1 MNPATATTSLNQI
14 PALHK
19 FVATLGLSVF
29 DFGAGKKGKIDEFYH
44 NLRLPYFP
52 FDPFNRDKKENAY
65 SWRFLEDEGTDVVAC
80 ANVLN
85 VLNDSELE
93 NCVWNLA
100 SATRQ
105 TNKGVCFVSVYYAPR
120 FGHNLQRKGYVQ
132 RNQPPS
138 FYVPYLEKC
147 FDKVWNLSKF
157 LVCSTH

>member
-14 PALHK
+14 PSLHK
-19 FVATLGLSVF
+19 FVSTLGFSVF

-44 NLRLPYFP
+44 NLRLNYLP
-52 FDPFNRDKKENAY
+52 FDPFNRDKIENAN
-65 SWRFLEDEGTDVVAC
+65 SWKKLENDGVDIVTC

-85 VLNDSELE
+85 VLDDSDLV

-105 TNKGVCFVSVYYAPR
+105 TTKGLCFVSAYHAPNKPR
-120 FGHNLQRKGYVQ
+120 NLQRKGYVQ
-132 RNQPPS
+132 RNQPIREYIP
-138 FYVPYLEKC
+138 FLEKE